1 MRKILSLVCMVTLFL
16 FVQSQ
21 ARAQEQ
27 EPFKKN
33 LIGGSLA
40 FFTSNAAGTDP
51 NGGNYDGNTFAV
63 YTTYIHYLKKN
74 IGIGASVGY
83 NHSTTEYQN
92 PVSSYKIT
100 SYVFRPFIRFD
111 IPLWQSRFSIFNDLG
126 IGGDYSKTVNDA
138 GTAEELKRNN
148 WGLEAFYNPGLMFRL
163 KSNISLQASFAS
175 LVSYSYRNRGT
186 AGAYSHSFGITPNHS
201 FNDLQFGINFLF

>member
-1 MRKILSLVCMVTLFL
+1 MVTLLL

-33 LIGGSLA
+33 LIGGNLS
-40 FFTSNAAGTDP
+40 FFTSNAGGTEP
-51 NGGNYDGNTFAV
+51 NGGNYDGKTFAINA
-63 YTTYIHYLKKN
+63 TYIHYLKKN

-83 NHSTTEYQN
+83 NHYATDYPDLNITTYKQN
-92 PVSSYKIT
+92 SYG
-100 SYVFRPFIRFD
+100 FRPFIRFD
-111 IPLWQSRFSIFNDLG
+111 IPLWQSRFSVFNDLG
-126 IGGDYSKTVNDA
+126 IGGDYSKSQSNY
-138 GTAEELKRNN
+138 GTGEQINSN
-148 WGLEAFYNPGLMFRL
+148 TWGLEAFYNPGLMFRL

-175 LVSYSYRNRGT
+175 LVSYSYRNRGH
-186 AGAYSHSFGITPNHS
+186 ADAYSHSFGITPNHS

>member
-1 MRKILSLVCMVTLFL
+1 MVTLFL

-33 LIGGSLA
+33 LIGGNLS
-40 FFTSNAAGTDP
+40 FSTSSTGGTVP
-51 NGGNYDGNTFAV
+51 NGNNYDGNNFAINA
-63 YTTYIHYLKKN
+63 TYIHYLKKN

-83 NHSTTEYQN
+83 NHYTMEYVGPISTDKVN
-92 PVSSYKIT
+92 SYI
-100 SYVFRPFIRFD
+100 FRPFIRFD

-126 IGGDYSKTVNDA
+126 IGGDYSKMQTDYQ
-138 GTAEELKRNN
+138 GAEQVKSHN

-163 KSNISLQASFAS
+163 KSNISIQASFAS
-175 LVSYSYRNRGT
+175 LVSYNYRNRGR
-186 AGAYSHSFGITPNHS
+186 AGSYSHSFGITPNHS

>member
-1 MRKILSLVCMVTLFL
+1 MQRTLSLVCMVTLLL

-33 LIGGSLA
+33 LIGGNLSFA
-40 FFTSNAAGTDP
+40 TSGAATMYP
-51 NGGNYDGNTFAV
+51 NGESYDGTSFVINA
-63 YTTYIHYLKKN
+63 TYIHYLKKN
-74 IGIGASVGY
+74 IGIGATLSY
-83 NHSTTEYQN
+83 NHFVADYPN
-92 PVSSYKIT
+92 PYVNNYKLNAHG
-100 SYVFRPFIRFD
+100 FRPFVRFD

-126 IGGDYSKTVNDA
+126 IGGSYTRTQTTDSNSVQTKDSD
-138 GTAEELKRNN
+138 

-163 KSNISLQASFAS
+163 KSNISIQASFLS
-175 LVSYSYRNRGT
+175 LVGYTYRDLGN
-186 AGAYSHSFGITPNHS
+186 SHSFGITPNHS